1 MTRDAV
7 VLAGMAAAGP
17 GIKFDAVQLQKLF
30 FLIDREIPRLIGGP
44 HFDFRPHHYGPFDRA
59 VYDVLEGLLE
69 SSDASVDASFR
80 YPLYSLTASGTQK
93 GDRCLAEMHGKASRY
108 MKEASNWIVATPFH
122 ALLAGI
128 YRQYPDMARNSVVPH
143 LAKPYARA
151 TFRYPMPSFV
161 SGMARA
167 LDLFGTLDGFETTI
181 GDPEMDALATY
192 QDWHAVGEDIEAAMA
207 KVRREWQAVGR
218 QDERPI

>member
-1 MTRDAV
+1 MTRDDV

-17 GIKFDAVQLQKLF
+17 GIKFDAVQVQKLF
-30 FLIDREIPRLIGGP
+30 FLIDREIPRLIDGP

-59 VYDVLEGLLE
+59 VYDVLDSLLE
-69 SSDASVDASFR
+69 SSDASVDASYR

-108 MKEASNWIVATPFH
+108 MKEASNWIVTTPFH

-151 TFRYPMPSFV
+151 AFRYPMPSFA

-167 LDLFGTLDGFETTI
+167 LDLFGTLDDFETTI

-192 QDWHAVGEDIEAAMA
+192 QDWRAVGEDIEAAMA
-207 KVRREWQAVGR
+207 TVRRERQAS
-218 QDERPI
+218 